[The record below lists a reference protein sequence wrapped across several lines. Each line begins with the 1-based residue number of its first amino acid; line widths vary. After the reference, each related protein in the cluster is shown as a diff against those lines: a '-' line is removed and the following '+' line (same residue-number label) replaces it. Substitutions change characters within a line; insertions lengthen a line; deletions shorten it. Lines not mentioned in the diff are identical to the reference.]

1 MRGSADPD
9 VRTELGTETA
19 ETSARPRREQR
30 AARSARQCAGAES
43 EAKRGASS
51 SSFDGPRHH
60 TTKVAVLGSEEIL
73 RAYSSTSG
81 GSYVLVLSTYH
92 SQKPMNIPMDLRTL
106 AK

>member
-1 MRGSADPD
+1 MRD
-9 VRTELGTETA
+9 LA
-19 ETSARPRREQR
+19 ESRE
-30 AARSARQCAGAES
+30 RSARQCTGAES

>member
-1 MRGSADPD
+1 M
-9 VRTELGTETA
+9 TE
-19 ETSARPRREQR
+19 
-30 AARSARQCAGAES
+30 CAGAES